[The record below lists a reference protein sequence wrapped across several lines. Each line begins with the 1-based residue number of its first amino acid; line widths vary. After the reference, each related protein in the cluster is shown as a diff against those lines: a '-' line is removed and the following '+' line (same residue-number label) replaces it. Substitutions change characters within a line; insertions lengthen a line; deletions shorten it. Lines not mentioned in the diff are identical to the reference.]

1 MPVNAKMVARS
12 FRYMR
17 RKPTIMAYRAP
28 TGEIEKPGSNPFTV
42 YLQRQLRRKTCA
54 PQTTSSLIALP
65 RRRAPTISTGLEASM
80 RRWRTLT
87 SARWVMKRMRKGMIG
102 IMRMARMMMSTR
114 WRRTPFLL
122 LEIFV

>member
-1 MPVNAKMVARS
+1 MVARS

-28 TGEIEKPGSNPFTV
+28 TGDDHEIEKPNPFTV

-87 SARWVMKRMRKGMIG
+87 SARWVKRMRNGMIG
-102 IMRMARMMMSTR
+102 IMKMARMMMSTR